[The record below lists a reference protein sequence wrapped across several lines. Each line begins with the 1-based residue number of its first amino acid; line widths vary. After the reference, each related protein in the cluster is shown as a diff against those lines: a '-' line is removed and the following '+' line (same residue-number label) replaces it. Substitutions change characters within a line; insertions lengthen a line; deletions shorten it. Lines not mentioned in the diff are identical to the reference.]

1 MCEGVLGWG
10 KMNIFC
16 KMTKKEKLKYNDEC
30 VKKKL
35 SDNDGCEKTPSFT
48 VNLSSWSKLDV
59 NFFWGVAGRGRGMC

>member
-35 SDNDGCEKTPSFT
+35 SDNDGCKKPFLHRKFIILFKALLIFLE
-48 VNLSSWSKLDV
+48 
-59 NFFWGVAGRGRGMC
+59 GVVGRGKGMC